1 MLEDKIIYAI
11 KKYIPQAKIV
21 LTKLECSRPGYA
33 IEVKADLFKDIPLLD
48 QHRKVKKALEH
59 FLHDDDLHAITIKT
73 MF

>member
-11 KKYIPQAKIV
+11 KKYIPQATVK

-33 IEVKADLFKDIPLLD
+33 VAVQADLFQDMPLLD

-73 MF
+73 TF